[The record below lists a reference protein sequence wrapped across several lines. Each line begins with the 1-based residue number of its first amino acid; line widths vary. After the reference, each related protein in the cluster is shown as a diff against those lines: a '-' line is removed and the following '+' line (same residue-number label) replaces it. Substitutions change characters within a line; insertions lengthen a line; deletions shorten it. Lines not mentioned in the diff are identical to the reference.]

1 MNKNKWLKLAGIYA
15 TIGIVG
21 VAVYYANRVR
31 KEIEALDDLDLD
43 MGNDSALVGM
53 FKNNKAQ

>member
-1 MNKNKWLKLAGIYA
+1 MKNKWLKLAGIYA

-31 KEIEALDDLDLD
+31 KEIESLDELDLD
-43 MGNDSALVGM
+43 MGNDLVLETL

>member
-31 KEIEALDDLDLD
+31 KEINSFDELDLD
-43 MGNDSALVGM
+43 MGNDAVLESV
-53 FKNNKAQ
+53 FKNK

>member
-1 MNKNKWLKLAGIYA
+1 MKSKWLKLAGIYA
-15 TIGIVG
+15 TIGVVG

-31 KEIEALDDLDLD
+31 KEIESLDDMDLD

-53 FKNNKAQ
+53 FKNNKSQ